1 MAMIWDSIMIGVNN
15 FLDYLRSL
23 FFKKEMELSLIGL
36 QNAGKTSLV
45 NVIATGAFHEDMLPT
60 VGFNMRKVTRGNVT
74 IKLWDL
80 GGQPRF
86 SQACGKRLLP
96 RPLAGGGVCGGRR
109 RHGQSRRCK
118 ERAPGA
124 DDQTLPARHPLL
136 VLGNKND
143 LPGALP
149 PTELAQRLGLQDMKD
164 REVCTYSISCKQ
176 QANIDKVL
184 DWLTKHAKS

>member
-1 MAMIWDSIMIGVNN
+1 MASLWER
-15 FLDYLRSL
+15 FLDWLRSL

-45 NVIATGAFHEDMLPT
+45 NVIATGAFHEDMIPT
-60 VGFNMRKVTRGNVT
+60 VGFNMRKVTRGAVT

-86 SQACGKRLLP
+86 RSMWERYCRGVQAVVYVVDSADHEALEHARAELHDLLA
-96 RPLAGGGVCGGRR
+96 RPSLA
-109 RHGQSRRCK
+109 
-118 ERAPGA
+118 
-124 DDQTLPARHPLL
+124 TIPLL

-143 LPGALP
+143 MPGALS
-149 PTELAQRLGLQDMKD
+149 TIDLIDRLDLKALRD
-164 REVCTYSISCKQ
+164 REVCVYSISCKSQ
-176 QANIDKVL
+176 NNIDITL

>member
-1 MAMIWDSIMIGVNN
+1 MASLWER
-15 FLDYLRSL
+15 FLDWLRSL

-45 NVIATGAFHEDMLPT
+45 NVIATGAFHEDMIPT
-60 VGFNMRKVTRGNVT
+60 VGFNMRKVTRGAVT

-86 SQACGKRLLP
+86 RSMWERYCRGVQAVVYVVDSADHDALENARAELHELLS
-96 RPLAGGGVCGGRR
+96 RPSLA
-109 RHGQSRRCK
+109 
-118 ERAPGA
+118 
-124 DDQTLPARHPLL
+124 TIPLL

-143 LPGALP
+143 MPGALS
-149 PTELAQRLGLQDMKD
+149 TTDLIDRLDLKALRD
-164 REVCTYSISCKQ
+164 REVCVYSISCKSQ
-176 QANIDKVL
+176 NNIDITL

>member
-1 MAMIWDSIMIGVNN
+1 MASLWEKI
-15 FLDYLRSL
+15 LDWLRSL

-45 NVIATGAFHEDMLPT
+45 NVIATGAFHEDMIPT
-60 VGFNMRKVTRGNVT
+60 VGFNMRKVTRGAVT

-86 SQACGKRLLP
+86 RSMWERYCRGVQAVVYVVDSADHDALENARVELHELLSKP
-96 RPLAGGGVCGGRR
+96 SLA
-109 RHGQSRRCK
+109 
-118 ERAPGA
+118 AI
-124 DDQTLPARHPLL
+124 PLL

-143 LPGALP
+143 MPGALS
-149 PTELAQRLGLQDMKD
+149 TTDLIDRLDLKALRE
-164 REVCTYSISCKQ
+164 REVCVYSISCKSQ
-176 QANIDKVL
+176 NNIDITL